1 MRLPINLP
9 WLLYGYILS
18 IPRHNDLLV
27 ENLRFRCSLRTS
39 VLLAAFARGVPWELE
54 HDSWSHQT
62 RLLGVQVTE
71 SCMIIRLL
79 VLTQYQR
86 VTDRQTDRETLRLP
100 LSCTLAYYIVE
111 RDN

>member
-1 MRLPINLP
+1 MRLPISLP

-27 ENLRFRCSLRTS
+27 KNLRFRCSLRTS

-54 HDSWSHQT
+54 HESWSHQT
-62 RLLGVQVTE
+62 RLLGVQVSE

-86 VTDRQTDRETLRLP
+86 VTDRQTLRLP
-100 LSCTLAYYIVE
+100 LSRTLAYYIVE